1 MVKKLVVA
9 FSAIALIMTSVGIA
23 SAFMPTALTYGD
35 MIMIPMKVKTTYKRT
50 TGNGGYSAFFMD
62 GCEQYTGGA
71 FPWGTW
77 KATTCSMKVQV
88 IPPKCVA
95 PAYLGPVGWGAP
107 PSIGCP
113 GGKILS
119 NKEVYTINSPG
130 CNPCVEPGL
139 TYQVVRD
146 QKLK

>member
-35 MIMIPMKVKTTYKRT
+35 MIMIPMKVKTTYKKT

-62 GCEQYTGGA
+62 GCEQYTGGF

-88 IPPKCVA
+88 IPPKCVS

-107 PSIGCP
+107 PCIGCH

-119 NKEVYTINSPG
+119 NK
-130 CNPCVEPGL
+130 
-139 TYQVVRD
+139 
-146 QKLK
+146 